1 LKAMQAQA
9 AELERLN
16 VDLLAVQKRLADS
29 QRQAGALEE
38 RARLAREIHDTVA
51 QSLSSIG
58 LLLSAVERMVPGH
71 PAIEQIRLAHLASS

>member
-1 LKAMQAQA
+1 
-9 AELERLN
+9 
-16 VDLLAVQKRLADS
+16 LAVQKRLADS

-71 PAIEQIRLAHLASS
+71 PAIEQIRLAHLASSDALSETRGLIAELA